1 MGIYGSYACLD
12 TVKCEDQMVLAD
24 SWCEAQLLRSPGV

>member
-12 TVKCEDQMVLAD
+12 TIKCEDQMVLAD
-24 SWCEAQLLRSPGV
+24 SQCEVELLRPPGL